1 MRRPRSSLLAATL
14 AVLCATSIRGQQ
26 PLGST
31 FRTVASTASRGAL
44 VGAAGTLVARFDHDD
59 YVGWGRTTATPNRRV
74 VRGVRFASED
84 KDGATPE
91 NYTVNVYTE
100 DLARPGFPLLT
111 APLLQLGPFTT
122 PNQPAGLARFTVRL
136 VFPNPLEVPADRDVF
151 VGIGIGTAPTW
162 PNDGFAVQCLLGAAS
177 NWPIFDAPG
186 SAPIQHGSY
195 GLAVDAAG
203 TSFYNSSRQLLIDL
217 LCDAPGGSCTTRSN
231 QPSFPIGATAT
242 GSGGFL
248 SGLHPDVV
256 SPPAH
261 TGRADDPGFTFLDPT
276 LPDGSAVFFATDLG
290 GFGPEVPLANFAAGS
305 VGVFCL
311 KSPTTVSLGLRLL
324 SGGEASLVIPV
335 NASVRGVLQGL
346 PLLHQSIALGPN
358 LTLRG
363 SPCGRQL
370 F

>member
-14 AVLCATSIRGQQ
+14 AALGATSARCQQ

-31 FRTVASTASRGAL
+31 YRTVASTASRGAL
-44 VGAAGTLVARFDHDD
+44 VGAPGTLVARFDHDD

-74 VRGVRFASED
+74 VRGIRFAGED
-84 KDGATPE
+84 KDGATAE
-91 NYTVNVYTE
+91 SYTVRVYTE

-111 APLLQLGPFTT
+111 APLLQLGPFAT
-122 PNQPAGLARFTVRL
+122 PSQPAGLARFVVRL
-136 VFPNPLEVPADRDVF
+136 VFQNPLEVPADRDVF
-151 VGIGIGTAPTW
+151 VGIGLGAAPTW

-186 SAPIQHGSY
+186 SAPSQHGSY

-203 TSFYNSSRQLLIDL
+203 ASFYNSSRQLLIDL
-217 LCDAPGGSCTTRSN
+217 LCDAPGGSCTARSN
-231 QPSFPIGATAT
+231 QASFPIGATAP
-242 GSGGFL
+242 GGGGFL
-248 SGLHPDVV
+248 SALHPDVV

-276 LPDGSAVFFATDLG
+276 LPDSTLVFFSTDLG
-290 GFGPEVPLANFAAGS
+290 GFGPEVPLANFVPGS

-311 KSPTTVSLGLRLL
+311 QSATTVSLGLRLL

-335 NASVRGVLQGL
+335 NGPVRGVLQGL
-346 PLLHQSIALGPN
+346 PLLYQGFALGPN

-363 SPCGRQL
+363 SPCGRQV